1 MEFISPTSVLE
12 SAFLR
17 FYKDFES
24 SDPINSLNY
33 ETARIGFK
41 SYVNQLKDEAQGI
54 YNAEGKVR
62 CNHYWLINK
71 HDEIMAVL
79 RIRHHIDTPFLAS
92 EGGHISLDVS
102 PRFRN
107 QGIAKHA
114 LNLAKQKLKRLDIE
128 EALIT
133 AQESNVAARKA
144 IEASGGKLES
154 IIKSKVSFKPVVR
167 YWIST
172 KTKQTNQEFKFAEL
186 V

>member
-17 FYKDFES
+17 FYKDFELT
-24 SDPINSLNY
+24 DPTHSLQY
-33 ETARIGFK
+33 EAARIGFK

-54 YNAEGKVR
+54 YHAEGKVR

-79 RIRHHIDTPFLAS
+79 RIRHHIDTPFLSS

-114 LNLAKQKLKRLDIE
+114 LNLAKQKLKRLDIV

-133 AQESNVAARKA
+133 APESNIAARKA

-154 IIKSKVSFKPVVR
+154 IVESNVSFKPVAR
-167 YWIST
+167 YWINT
-172 KTKQTNQEFKFAEL
+172 QLKQTSKDKFAEL